1 MLNNVTQRAVFS
13 RYLTEDEEKQ
23 LFRFVAQYQ
32 CHFARRDH
40 AWMRLLRQTG
50 IRVES
55 CALLTVG
62 DAETALRLGRLR
74 VRPETAK
81 GGRGYE
87 IPTNQEADKALRD
100 LLKVRAEFIG
110 HLDGPDEPLI
120 LSRNHR
126 GMSVRSFQ
134 ARMAEWVKESG
145 LPVEASPH
153 WLRHTLAKRIV
164 KKSTARDPVGIV
176 QIALGQSSRTSTQVY
191 VLPDKEDVAR
201 ALQEAAR

>member
-1 MLNNVTQRAVFS
+1 MLNAVTQRAVFS
-13 RYLTEDEEKQ
+13 RYLTEDQERQ
-23 LFRFVAQYQ
+23 LFRFVAQFQ
-32 CHFARRDH
+32 CMYARRDH

-55 CALLTVG
+55 CALLTVD
-62 DAETALRLGRLR
+62 DAVTALRLGRLR

-87 IPTNQEADKALRD
+87 LPINLEAEKALRD
-100 LLKVRAEFIG
+100 LLKVRDEFPG
-110 HLDGPDEPLI
+110 SVALPDGPLI

-134 ARMAEWVKESG
+134 ARMAEWVKEAG
-145 LPVEASPH
+145 LPVDASPH

-164 KKSTARDPVGIV
+164 KKSTARDPIGIV
-176 QIALGQSSRTSTQVY
+176 QIALGHTSRASTQIY